1 MSDADATPELPGRLG
16 MAVQL
21 LAHAGKHAGKQA
33 GKDAGKGGGGRG
45 ELTPTR
51 LTALSVLAAAGPM
64 RLGGLASRLG
74 VQVST
79 MSRIVDI
86 MVASGWAE
94 RRPDEADHRACVI
107 GLTGAGRALLDSV
120 RQDTATRLAECVAG
134 LGPDDLAVLETALPV
149 LEFLAQE
156 VACRTSTRTGG
167 ASSGPARPAAST
179 LA

>member
-1 MSDADATPELPGRLG
+1 MNDTDATPGLPGRLG
-16 MAVQL
+16 VAVQL
-21 LAHAGKHAGKQA
+21 LAHAGKQA
-33 GKDAGKGGGGRG
+33 GRDAGKGSGRG

-51 LTALSVLAAAGPM
+51 LTALSVLAAAGPT

-86 MVASGWAE
+86 MVTSGWVE

-107 GLTGAGRALLDSV
+107 GLTAAGGALLDSV

-134 LGPDDLAVLETALPV
+134 LGPEDLAALETALPV
-149 LEFLAQE
+149 LEFLAQQ
-156 VACRTSTRTGG
+156 VACRTSRIGPG
-167 ASSGPARPAAST
+167 AVLGA
-179 LA
+179 